1 MKLTEK
7 QKNCP
12 YCQEPKMTF
21 IGEDGVLYQVSE
33 DAFTTP
39 KLITITNGQT
49 HIVKIEYCPM
59 CGRSLKEEEK

>member
-1 MKLTEK
+1 MKLTKE

-21 IGEDGVLYQVSE
+21 IGEDGTLYQVSE
-33 DAFTTP
+33 DAFATP

-49 HIVKIEYCPM
+49 HIVEIEYCPM
-59 CGRSLKEEEK
+59 CGRPLNEEEK